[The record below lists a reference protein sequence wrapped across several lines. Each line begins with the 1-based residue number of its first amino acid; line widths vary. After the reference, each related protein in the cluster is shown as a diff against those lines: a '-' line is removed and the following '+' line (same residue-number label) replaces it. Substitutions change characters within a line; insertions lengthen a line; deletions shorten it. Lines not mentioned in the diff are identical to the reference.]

1 MLAYQRD
8 FIDLAVSR
16 EALLFGEFKLK
27 SGRMSPYFF
36 NAGRFCDGA
45 SLNRLGSCYADAV
58 VASGIQFDFLFGP
71 AYKGIPLAVATAMA
85 LAQRHDRPTPW
96 CFNRKEAK
104 DHGEGGT
111 LVGAPAAGRVLIV
124 DDVITAGT
132 AIRDAAAIL
141 RNAGATLAGVILGLD
156 RRERGQGAR
165 SATQEV
171 AEELDIPVMSII
183 AIDHIIEYLDTA
195 APARA
200 AALCDYRSTYGV

>member
-1 MLAYQRD
+1 
-8 FIDLAVSR
+8 
-16 EALLFGEFKLK
+16 
-27 SGRMSPYFF
+27 
-36 NAGRFCDGA
+36 
-45 SLNRLGSCYADAV
+45 
-58 VASGIQFDFLFGP
+58 
-71 AYKGIPLAVATAMA
+71 MA

>member
-16 EALLFGEFKLK
+16 EALLFGEFELK

-58 VASGIQFDFLFGP
+58 VASGITFDFLFGP

-85 LAQRHDRPTPW
+85 LARHHGRESPW

-111 LVGAPAAGRVLIV
+111 LVGTPVVGRALIV

-132 AIRDAAAIL
+132 AIRDAAATL
-141 RNAGATLAGVILGLD
+141 RNAGATLAGVVLGLD
-156 RRERGQGAR
+156 RRERGKADC

-171 AEELDIPVMSII
+171 ARELDIPVISII
-183 AIDHIIEYLDTA
+183 DIDHIIEYLDAA
-195 APARA
+195 APDRA
-200 AALCDYRSTYGV
+200 ATVRAYRETYGV

>member
-27 SGRMSPYFF
+27 SGRISPYFF

-71 AYKGIPLAVATAMA
+71 AYKGIPLAVASAMA

-171 AEELDIPVMSII
+171 AEELDVPVMSII

-195 APARA
+195 APARV
-200 AALCDYRSTYGV
+200 AALRDYRSTYGV